1 MIQRAF
7 LLVTGPAGAG
17 KTTLIEHLLRPE
29 LRTVIVARCIRDDAL
44 RKPEEATPRNHRE
57 LRRYRRAGAASAV
70 EYRFPASHADFD
82 AFYSTRF
89 MEEYS
94 EGVVLEGDRPV
105 EHLDLTVFVTPVLAG
120 QASLF
125 RRVTVDRTRER
136 LKILGHWEGLLES
149 PQGTMELVRSHLG
162 ETLAEHMCAPSRL
175 EETRASMLAILQSE
189 RAVAAPDPVKRW
201 TIAPGYEGIEHA
213 GAVVANIRSVR
224 ERRGAERLVEELAR
238 LRKNEAIFQDIL
250 GWRGHRIPIT
260 AVVANLADPRD
271 PGLKKALARIAR
283 SFRRE

>member
-7 LLVTGPAGAG
+7 LLVTGPVGAG

-29 LRTVIVARCIRDDAL
+29 FRTVIVARCIRDDTL
-44 RKPEEATPRNHRE
+44 RKPQEATPRNHHE
-57 LRRYRRAGAASAV
+57 LRRYRRAGAAAAV
-70 EYRFPASHADFD
+70 EYRFPASHADLD
-82 AFYSTRF
+82 AFYATRF

-94 EGVVLEGDRPV
+94 EGVVLEGDPPV
-105 EHLDLTVFVTPVLAG
+105 EYLDLTVFVTPVLAG
-120 QASLF
+120 QATLF

-136 LKILGHWEGLLES
+136 MKGLGQWERLLGS
-149 PQGTMELVRSHLG
+149 PKGTKELVRSHLG

-189 RAVAAPDPVKRW
+189 RAAAAPDPVKRW

-213 GAVVANIRSVR
+213 QTVVVNVR
-224 ERRGAERLVEELAR
+224 APGERRGAERLVEDLAR
-238 LRKNEAIFQDIL
+238 LRKDEAIFQDIL

-260 AVVANLADPRD
+260 AVVANLADPHD
-271 PGLKKALARIAR
+271 PGLKKVLARIRR